1 MDKETKQYY
10 EQTIKQFEGD
20 EKKMIEHF
28 NKVIEYQKKKTLDKM
43 VNHFM
48 TLIVGSDVEKLD
60 RVIETHNKL
69 VEAYKEHGFYN
80 NEKPFELYRY
90 LMSNTLK

>member
-1 MDKETKQYY
+1 MENKQ
-10 EQTIKQFEGD
+10 
-20 EKKMIEHF
+20 M
-28 NKVIEYQKKKTLDKM
+28 TLDQM

-80 NEKPFELYRY
+80 SETPVELYQF
-90 LMSNTLK
+90 LMTNTMKHYNK

>member
-10 EQTIKQFEGD
+10 EQTIKQFGGD
-20 EKKMIEHF
+20 ESKMIEHF
-28 NKVIEYQKKKTLDKM
+28 NKVIQYQKKKTLDKM

-48 TLIVGSDVEKLD
+48 TFIVGSDVEKLD

-80 NEKPFELYRY
+80 NDNPFDLYKK
-90 LMSNTLK
+90 LLKYSMK

>member
-1 MDKETKQYY
+1 MENKQ
-10 EQTIKQFEGD
+10 
-20 EKKMIEHF
+20 
-28 NKVIEYQKKKTLDKM
+28 KTLDQM

-60 RVIETHNKL
+60 MVIETHNKL

-80 NEKPFELYRY
+80 SETPVELYQF
-90 LMSNTLK
+90 LMTNTMKHYNK